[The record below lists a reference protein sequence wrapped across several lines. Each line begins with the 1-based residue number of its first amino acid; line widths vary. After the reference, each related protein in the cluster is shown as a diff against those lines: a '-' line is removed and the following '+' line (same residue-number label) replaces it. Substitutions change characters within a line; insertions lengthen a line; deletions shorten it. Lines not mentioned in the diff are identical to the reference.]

1 MVKYAQLV
9 VGPAGSGKAR
19 KRGSCAQPDSSR
31 SFQSTYCGQ
40 VHAHC
45 SSVGRVV
52 HVVNLDPAA
61 EHFDYA
67 VSGDVRDL
75 ISLEVCDRGTPR
87 HAWSHKRRT

>member
-9 VGPAGSGKAR
+9 VGPAGSGK
-19 KRGSCAQPDSSR
+19 
-31 SFQSTYCGQ
+31 STYCGQ

-75 ISLEVCDRGTPR
+75 ISREVCDRGTAR